1 MNLLKINDIFRGQGI
16 RKGIGTAMPLERD
29 RQYNDAQRREYLNLT
44 DRVGMNWLQVFEGD
58 QDFYSAA
65 YWDLLAGIWRAGEPL
80 RKTEALGLMKGIKS
94 IHTAGKYL
102 ETAITR
108 GMVVETDNP
117 QDARSKLVGL
127 SAGMRKRL
135 DGFFDAAVGALRESS
150 REVEAKGPV
159 PKEP

>member
-1 MNLLKINDIFRGQGI
+1 
-16 RKGIGTAMPLERD
+16 MPLDSD
-29 RQYNDAQRREYLNLT
+29 RKYNDAQRREYLNLT

-65 YWDLLAGIWRAGEPL
+65 YWDLFAGIWRAGEPL

-117 QDARSKLVGL
+117 RTRAPSWSGYRPRCENAWTDFSTPPSARSGNPAAR
-127 SAGMRKRL
+127 SRKR
-135 DGFFDAAVGALRESS
+135 GRCPRS
-150 REVEAKGPV
+150 RRVRSFQISTIWNV
-159 PKEP
+159 